1 MLSSLWRD
9 LKVQEKYKTHVSDIQ
24 PMKPNSLRLYS
35 TVATIKW
42 LINKYKFYTHNNI
55 DDLFDFIQEECDELD
70 GKIGEFELR
79 K

>member
-42 LINKYKFYTHNNI
+42 LINKYKFYTHNN
-55 DDLFDFIQEECDELD
+55 LEELVLEYDSHHLLKFGCLL
-70 GKIGEFELR
+70 KII
-79 K
+79 